1 MAKYNHDCFNCTRP
15 DCDNDVLTNVE
26 KIEATS
32 RDRSYANYGKVI
44 YGHSQRSRRKAMKH

>member
-1 MAKYNHDCFNCTRP
+1 MAKCNHDCFHCTRP

-32 RDRSYANYGKVI
+32 RDRNYANYGKVI
-44 YGHSQRSRRKAMKH
+44 YGHSQRSRRKAIKH